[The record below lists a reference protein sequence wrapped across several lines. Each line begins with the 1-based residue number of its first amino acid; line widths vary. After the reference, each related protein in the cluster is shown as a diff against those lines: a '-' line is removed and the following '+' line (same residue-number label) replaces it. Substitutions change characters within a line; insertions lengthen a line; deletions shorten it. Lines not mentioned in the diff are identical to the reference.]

1 MVNDAVAIILFKVVG
16 NLYFNSGDV
25 FESGAHAASNFLQS
39 DEGIDGHTVLM
50 IVWQFAYTVVISIT
64 IAFVTSLFCTWL
76 FKTFRFL
83 CNPVTEVVIVY
94 LFGILSYLVS
104 EVLDMSG
111 VLTVLV
117 AGILLAHF
125 NFYNLSMT
133 GQVATG

>member
-1 MVNDAVAIILFKVVG
+1 MVFSILNLGSVFEDASGGHHSDGLLGDGDGITGGTVFKIIGTFIYTVIVSILIGAAIALLCTFLFK
-16 NLYFNSGDV
+16 
-25 FESGAHAASNFLQS
+25 
-39 DEGIDGHTVLM
+39 
-50 IVWQFAYTVVISIT
+50 
-64 IAFVTSLFCTWL
+64 
-76 FKTFRFL
+76 KFRFL
-83 CNPVTEVVIVY
+83 CNPISEVVIVY

-117 AGILLAHF
+117 AGIIMAHF

>member
-1 MVNDAVAIILFKVVG
+1 LTSEDN
-16 NLYFNSGDV
+16 
-25 FESGAHAASNFLQS
+25 
-39 DEGIDGHTVLM
+39 GIDGVTVLK
-50 IVWQFAYTVVISIT
+50 IIWQFCYTVVISIFIGGA
-64 IAFVTSLFCTWL
+64 IALFGTWM

-83 CNPVTEVVIVY
+83 CNPISEVVIVY
-94 LFGILSYLVS
+94 LFGILSYLIS

-117 AGILLAHF
+117 AGVVMAHF